1 MGERGRDVD
10 LHPAKLDAESPG
22 GCWFPVGIGTEEC
35 LGVSTAK
42 PRAKLRAQLLLRNQ
56 LARER
61 SSRCCARAG

>member
-42 PRAKLRAQLLLRNQ
+42 PRAKL
-56 LARER
+56 
-61 SSRCCARAG
+61 